1 MCFLYLKFFEPRKN
15 ENNATSKKTQKHNKT
30 QKSQEQSMTRRDVLK
45 SYTKHPLYSH
55 QNSLPPLIYII
66 LINPTCTH
74 EQCVKKEEEKKQSL
88 K

>member
-1 MCFLYLKFFEPRKN
+1 
-15 ENNATSKKTQKHNKT
+15 
-30 QKSQEQSMTRRDVLK
+30 MTRRDVLK
-45 SYTKHPLYSH
+45 SYTKYPLYTH

-74 EQCVKKEEEKKQSL
+74 EQCVKKEEEEEKKQSL